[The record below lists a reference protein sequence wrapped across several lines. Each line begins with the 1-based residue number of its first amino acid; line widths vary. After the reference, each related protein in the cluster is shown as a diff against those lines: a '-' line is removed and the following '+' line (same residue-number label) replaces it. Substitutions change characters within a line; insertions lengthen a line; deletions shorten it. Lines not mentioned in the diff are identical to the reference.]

1 MTLAKKALTIFA
13 LGALTMSGCAYKSF
27 YRVTNNDVV
36 LPAGKADDV
45 KVYKQK
51 EDITAEHIE
60 LGLYRG
66 HAPTTEEAMNTA
78 KAKCA
83 EKGGDYLIMN
93 TPPFKSGNVIKID
106 AVCAAA
112 PQEKGSEGKKVSS

>member
-1 MTLAKKALTIFA
+1 MSIRNLFTVLA
-13 LGALTMSGCAYKSF
+13 LGAVTMSGCAYKSF
-27 YRVTNNDVV
+27 YRVTNNDVT
-36 LPAGKADDV
+36 LPAGEADEV

-51 EDITAEHIE
+51 EDITSEYVE

-66 HAPTTEEAMNTA
+66 HAPTTEEAMDTA

-83 EKGGDYLIMN
+83 EKGGDFLIMN

-106 AVCAAA
+106 AVCAAEPA
-112 PQEKGSEGKKVSS
+112 AERTGGKKV

>member
-1 MTLAKKALTIFA
+1 MSIRNLFTVLALSAV
-13 LGALTMSGCAYKSF
+13 TMSGCAYKSF
-27 YRVTNNDVV
+27 YRVTNNDLT
-36 LPAGKADDV
+36 LPASKADEV

-51 EDITAEHIE
+51 EDITSEHVE

-66 HAPTTEEAMNTA
+66 HAPTTDEAMDTA

-83 EKGGDYLIMN
+83 EKGGDFLILN

-106 AVCAAA
+106 AVCAAEPIA
-112 PQEKGSEGKKVSS
+112 VNPDSKKVSS